1 MIGWRLR
8 GVAVSRCRS
17 RQGLRLARPL
27 REDDVLVDPQILAFY
42 DEMRQGTEGFD
53 VEATTT
59 ALREARL
66 GGTDSSAP

>member
-1 MIGWRLR
+1 
-8 GVAVSRCRS
+8 
-17 RQGLRLARPL
+17 L